1 LARVGAKLRGCALAL
16 VILLLTSLAASRT
29 HAKIPPPFGST
40 LKVGTL
46 TLQRCP
52 AGTAWCGTLVRA
64 LDPERAAAGSFSVY
78 FEYYAHSSPGKSLGT
93 LVATE
98 GGPGSPATDS
108 RDEYLALYRP
118 LLAQRDLVIMDN
130 RGTGQSGAIDCPDLQ
145 SASLITIENIGACGR
160 QLGLQAP
167 LYSTSLA
174 ADDLAAILEA
184 LACGPVD
191 LYGDSYGT
199 YFSQVFA
206 LRHPAMLRSI
216 VLDGAYALDGPD
228 YAWYPSYAPAMRA
241 KFNIACSRD
250 LQCAQLPGTS
260 LDHIAPALAL
270 LRSAA
275 FNAQARDADGTLV
288 SFTADAARLATVM
301 FASSPAY
308 ASVRELDAAARAFT
322 AGDRAPLLRL
332 MAETTASVDSR
343 DESQSPA
350 KFSAGL
356 AAAVMCHDPPQIFDM
371 GLAPQARLGDRD
383 QVIARRKLVAP
394 DTYGPF
400 TIDEFR
406 GIPLDYGF
414 IDECV
419 LWPVAPSAYPAGRVA
434 PATAT
439 YPDIPALIIS
449 GELDNLTTMADGAA
463 AAKRFA
469 HGRQLIIANSFHVNA
484 LPHARSDC
492 AAEIVRRFVVTQQL
506 GDTRC
511 AQSVPEVRL
520 VAQFARHVSELAPA
534 HALKGNTAGG
544 EQLRAATAALLTAA
558 DVIARIETNKNGA
571 GVGLRGGTF
580 SIKAQGDDYALTL
593 HDVRWS
599 EDLAVSG
606 TLHCPDQRG
615 AVAAELTLAGA
626 AEMTGVLS
634 VNWTEGEARARAQI
648 RGKLGNAVVAAET
661 AAP

>member
-1 LARVGAKLRGCALAL
+1 VGAKSHGWALAL
-16 VILLLTSLAASRT
+16 GVVLLVNLAASRT
-29 HAKIPPPFGST
+29 QAKIPPPIGST

-46 TLQRCP
+46 SLQRCR
-52 AGTAWCGTLVRA
+52 GGNAWCGTLVRA
-64 LDPERAAAGSFSVY
+64 LDPARADAGSLSIY
-78 FEYYAHSSPGKSLGT
+78 FEYYAHVSPGKSLGT

-108 RDEYLALYRP
+108 SDEYLALFRP

-130 RGTGQSGAIDCPDLQ
+130 RGTGQSGAVDCPELQ
-145 SASLITIENIGACGR
+145 TAPVITIENIGACGR
-160 QLGLQAP
+160 LLGLRAP
-167 LYSTSLA
+167 LYSSALA
-174 ADDLAAILEA
+174 ADDLAAILDA
-184 LACGPVD
+184 LASGPID

-228 YAWYPSYAPAMRA
+228 YAWYPSYAPAMRD
-241 KFNIACSRD
+241 KFNIACRRD
-250 LQCAQLPGTS
+250 AACARLPGTS

-270 LRSAA
+270 LRTGA
-275 FNAQARDADGTLV
+275 FSAQAQDADGRLL
-288 SFTADAARLATVM
+288 SFTADAAHLATVM
-301 FASSPAY
+301 FASSPVF
-308 ASVRELDAAARAFT
+308 ASVRELDAASRAFT

-332 MAETTASVDSR
+332 MAETSASVDSR
-343 DESQSPA
+343 DETQSPA

-371 GLAPQARLGDRD
+371 SLAPEARLADRD
-383 QVIARRKLVAP
+383 RAIAHRNLVAP
-394 DTYGPF
+394 GTYAPF

-414 IDECV
+414 VDECV
-419 LWPVAPSAYPAGRVA
+419 LWPVAPPAYPAGRVA

-463 AAKRFA
+463 AAARFA

-484 LPHARSDC
+484 LPHARSGC
-492 AAEIVRRFVVTQQL
+492 AAEIVRRFVTTRQL

-520 VAQFARHVSELAPA
+520 LAQFARHVSVLAPA
-534 HALKGNTAGG
+534 NALRGNAAGS
-544 EQLRAATAALLTAA
+544 EQLRAVSAAVLTAE
-558 DVIARIETNKNGA
+558 DVIARIETNVHGE

-580 SIKAQGDDYALTL
+580 SIKAQGDGYALTL
-593 HDVRWS
+593 RNVRWS
-599 EDLAVSG
+599 EDLEVSG

-615 AVAAELTLAGA
+615 KVAGELTLMGA
-626 AEMTGVLS
+626 DEMSGTVRVS
-634 VNWTEGEARARAQI
+634 WTEGEAHSRAQI
-648 RGKLGNAVVAAET
+648 RGKLGNTVVAAEM